1 MRLLRD
7 TLQRLYACM
16 IFLLMATTGY
26 AQGLSGI
33 VRDENGNGVEFA
45 NVVLLS
51 ADSCFISGTITDAEG
66 QFKIA
71 MTKNEAILKVSYV
84 GYKDAFVN
92 LGKTASDSLINVTLR
107 KNDILL
113 SEVTVKGNLP
123 LFRQK
128 GNTLTTQVQGTILS
142 KITSIS
148 DLLLQ
153 IPGVVKGK
161 TGEIE
166 TFGKGAPIF
175 FINNREIKS
184 NDELDRLTPS
194 DIKQI
199 EFIASPGAKYRA
211 NGRSVIKITTI
222 HNMEGLSLLAR
233 SKVSQNERTSYGQS
247 TRLGYQFK
255 NLNITASY
263 DYENYRTKVTQP
275 SVYKLNSEG
284 DNHRYDVNQCGR
296 ASDPKLTFVLGMDYT
311 INECNSIG
319 FSWDGSTNKDSEH
332 RSEVLN
338 YALNGNQIQ
347 ASQIAHSYSNKV
359 TYHHLNA
366 FYILDKNNY
375 TLSSYADYIHNNN
388 DYNQNTNEY
397 VDNGQNINTVSFG
410 DGKQDL
416 SSLKIDYTQK
426 IDKTFNLSFGG
437 DVSYTKSTG
446 YVDISSQSI
455 GNSSY
460 KSQEYRYGA
469 YLELSKIFGKLATK
483 VGVRYED
490 YIYKYYDLTNQNKK
504 RNDFRNWFPSFSA
517 SYSKEGWSNSLSFSS
532 QIVRPTF
539 RQMSNSDYYSNEF
552 MYQHGNPQLKPTR
565 IYQAQWNTG
574 YKFITLTFGYMYK
587 KDFIEAYFDNNDKD
601 NVIFSTYHN
610 VDNIQNL
617 TFMLNLQKR
626 FGRWSP
632 SLTLGLDQPFY
643 KTVYMGQQIRH
654 DSALL
659 YCVLNQQLSLPN
671 NYMISTYIYLNA
683 GGNQGVV
690 KLLPFHNFNLT
701 LQKTFFNDKLTISL
715 QGNDLFRGMKFR
727 EHLMINRV
735 NLSQTENYH
744 LWNYS
749 FNVTYKLNSKSTKYR
764 GKNSLGDEIK
774 RL

>member
-1 MRLLRD
+1 MRLLHN
-7 TLQRLYACM
+7 TLQRLYACV
-16 IFLLMATTGY
+16 IILLMATAGY

-51 ADSCFISGTITDAEG
+51 ADSSFISGAVTDAEG

-71 MTKNEAILKVSYV
+71 MTKNEAVLKVSYV

-92 LGKTASDSLINVTLR
+92 LGKTAGDSLINVTLR
-107 KNDILL
+107 KNDVLL

-123 LFRQK
+123 VFRQK

-142 KITSIS
+142 KIISVS

-166 TFGKGAPIF
+166 AFGKGAPIF

-199 EFIASPGAKYRA
+199 EFIASPGVKYKA
-211 NGRSVIKITTI
+211 NGRSVINITTI
-222 HNMEGLSLLAR
+222 HNTEGLSLLAR
-233 SKVSQNERTSYGQS
+233 GKVSQNERTSYGQS

-255 NLNITASY
+255 KLNITASY
-263 DYENYRTKVTQP
+263 DYENHRTRVTQP
-275 SVYKLNSEG
+275 SVYKLNLGG
-284 DNHRYDVNQCGR
+284 DNHCYDIKQSGS
-296 ASDPKLTFVLGMDYT
+296 ASDPKLTFALSMDYT

-319 FSWDGSTNKDSEH
+319 LSWDGSTGKDSEH
-332 RSEVLN
+332 RNEALN

-347 ASQIAHSYSNKV
+347 TSQIAHSYSNKV
-359 TYHHLNA
+359 DYHHLNA
-366 FYILDKNNY
+366 FYILDKKKY
-375 TLSSYADYIHNNN
+375 TLSSYADYVHNNN

-397 VDNGQNINTVSFG
+397 VDNGQDINTVSIG
-410 DGKQDL
+410 GGKQDL

-426 IDKTFNLSFGG
+426 IDKTFNLSVGG

-446 YVDISSQSI
+446 YVNISSQSI
-455 GNSSY
+455 DNSSY
-460 KSQEYRYGA
+460 ESQEYRYGA
-469 YLELSKIFGKLATK
+469 YLELSKTFGALATK

-490 YIYKYYDLTNQNKK
+490 YIYKYNDLTNQNKT
-504 RNDFRNWFPSFSA
+504 RNDFRNWFPSFST
-517 SYSKEGWSNSLSFSS
+517 SYSKGGWSNSLSFSS

-539 RQMSNSDYYSNEF
+539 KQMSNSDYYSNEF
-552 MYQHGNPQLKPTR
+552 LYQHGNPQLKPTR

-574 YKFITLTFGYMYK
+574 YKFMTLSVGYTYK
-587 KDFIEAYFDNNDKD
+587 KDFIEAYFDNNGKD
-601 NVIFSTYHN
+601 NVILSTYHN

-626 FGRWSP
+626 FGCWSP

-643 KTVYMGQQIRH
+643 KTEYMGQLIRH
-654 DSALL
+654 NRALL
-659 YCVLNQQLSLPN
+659 YCVLNQQLSLPHK
-671 NYMISTYIYLNA
+671 YMISTYIYLNA
-683 GGNQGVV
+683 GGNQGAT

-701 LQKTFFNDKLTISL
+701 LQKTFFNDKLTVSL

-735 NLSQTENYH
+735 DLSQTEDYH

>member
-1 MRLLRD
+1 MRLLLGS
-7 TLQRLYACM
+7 LQRMYACM
-16 IFLLMATTGY
+16 IVLLMTAAGY
-26 AQGLSGI
+26 AQELSGI

-45 NVVLLS
+45 NVVLMS
-51 ADSCFISGTITDAEG
+51 ADSTFISGTITNGKGE
-66 QFKIA
+66 FKVA
-71 MTKNEAILKVSYV
+71 KAKDQAFLKVSYV
-84 GYKDAFVN
+84 GYKDTFVN
-92 LGKTASDSLINVTLR
+92 LGKTTDDSLINVTLW

-123 LFRQK
+123 VFRQK
-128 GNTLTTQVQGTILS
+128 GNALTTQVQGTILS
-142 KITSIS
+142 KITSVS

-175 FINNREIKS
+175 FINNREVKS

-222 HNMEGLSLLAR
+222 HNTEGLSLLAR
-233 SKVSQNERTSYGQS
+233 GKVSQNEQTSYGQS

-255 NLNITASY
+255 NLNITANY

-275 SVYKLNSEG
+275 SVHELNSGG
-284 DNHRYDVNQCGR
+284 DIHRYDMKQWGR
-296 ASDPKLTFVLGMDYT
+296 ASDPKLTFALSMDYT
-311 INECNSIG
+311 IDKCNSIG
-319 FSWDGSTNKDSEH
+319 FSWDGNTYKDSEH
-332 RSEVLN
+332 RNEILN
-338 YALNGNQIQ
+338 YALNGKQVQ
-347 ASQIAHSYSNKV
+347 ESQVAHNYSNKV

-388 DYNQNTNEY
+388 DYNQNTNEN
-397 VDNGQNINTVSFG
+397 VDNGKDINTVSVG
-410 DGKQDL
+410 NGKQDM

-426 IDKTFNLSFGG
+426 IDKTFSLSLGG
-437 DVSYTKSTG
+437 DASYTKSTG
-446 YVDISSQSI
+446 YVNISSQNI

-469 YLELSKIFGKLATK
+469 YLELSKTFGALATK
-483 VGVRYED
+483 AGVRYED
-490 YIYKYYDLTNQNKK
+490 YIYKYNDLTNQNKT

-517 SYSKEGWSNSLSFSS
+517 SYSKGGWSNSLSFSS

-552 MYQHGNPQLKPTR
+552 MYQQGNPQLKPTR
-565 IYQAQWNTG
+565 IYQTQWITS
-574 YKFITLTFGYMYK
+574 YKFITLSASYTYK
-587 KDFIEAYFDNNDKD
+587 KDFIEFYFDNNGKD
-601 NVIFSTYHN
+601 NIILSTYHN
-610 VDNIQNL
+610 VNNIQNL

-626 FGRWSP
+626 FGCWSP

-643 KTVYMGQQIRH
+643 KTEYMGQQIRH
-654 DSALL
+654 DRALL
-659 YCVLNQQLSLPN
+659 YCVFNQQLSLPH
-671 NYMISTYIYLNA
+671 NYMISSYIYLNA
-683 GGNQGVV
+683 GGNQGAV

-701 LQKTFFNDKLTISL
+701 LQKTFFNDRLTFSL

-727 EHLMINRV
+727 EHLKINRV
-735 NLSQTENYH
+735 DLSQTEDYH

-749 FNVTYKLNSKSTKYR
+749 FNVTYRLNSKKTKYR